1 MSGSFRHDGTNGLEA
16 KMADIDREEVII
28 EVARLMWRKELS
40 IAEFYECLGIDID
53 DLAQSQPNDVVGMF
67 AGIFT
72 GWKNPPTKSSPM
84 ATAAE

>member
-1 MSGSFRHDGTNGLEA
+1 
-16 KMADIDREEVII
+16 MADIDREEVIV
-28 EVARLMWRKELS
+28 EVARMMWRYELS

-53 DLAQSQPNDVVGMF
+53 DVSKSEPNDVVGML

-72 GWKNPPTKSSPM
+72 GWKNPPTKSSHM